1 MDIERYRRQIAIPG
15 FGIEAQKKLSR
26 ARVVILGLGGLG
38 SAVSI
43 YLTVAGVGHLK
54 VVDRDKIEKNN
65 LNRQI
70 LYTEEDLG
78 KWKAEVAE
86 KRLKE
91 MNSDIEVEGLREE
104 INEDNIRELIRD
116 ADAVVDCLD
125 NFETRFL
132 VNRAVVELNKPFFHG
147 ACRAF
152 YGQVMT
158 IIPRVT
164 PCLRCIFPESIPKDR
179 SIIGVTAGLIGLI
192 EATEVIKYLTGTGEC
207 LYGKILIYDATRM
220 SFDIIEVDRNPD
232 CEVCG

>member
-15 FGIEAQKKLSR
+15 FGMEAQKKLSR
-26 ARVVILGLGGLG
+26 AKVVILGLGGLG

-43 YLTVAGVGHLK
+43 YLTVAGVGQLK

-86 KRLKE
+86 KKLKE

-116 ADAVVDCLD
+116 ADVVVDCLD

-179 SIIGVTAGLIGLI
+179 SIIGVTAGLVGLI
-192 EATEVIKYLTGTGEC
+192 EATEVIKYLTRTGEC

>member
-86 KRLKE
+86 KKLKE

-104 INEDNIRELIRD
+104 INEDNIRELIGD
-116 ADAVVDCLD
+116 ADVVVDCLD

>member
-26 ARVVILGLGGLG
+26 ARVAILGLGGLG

-86 KRLKE
+86 KKLKE
-91 MNSDIEVEGLREE
+91 MNSDIEVEGLKEE

-116 ADAVVDCLD
+116 ADVVVDCLD

-179 SIIGVTAGLIGLI
+179 SIIGVTAGLVGLI

>member
-15 FGIEAQKKLSR
+15 FGMEAQKKLSR
-26 ARVVILGLGGLG
+26 AKVVILGLGGLG

-43 YLTVAGVGHLK
+43 YLTVAGVGQLK

-78 KWKAEVAE
+78 KWKVEVAE
-86 KRLKE
+86 EKLRE

-116 ADAVVDCLD
+116 ADVVVDCLD

-164 PCLRCIFPESIPKDR
+164 PCLRCVFPESIPKDR
-179 SIIGVTAGLIGLI
+179 SIIGVTAGLVGLI

>member
-1 MDIERYRRQIAIPG
+1 MDIERYRRQIAIPC

-26 ARVVILGLGGLG
+26 VRVVILGLGGLG

-125 NFETRFL
+125 NFETRFI

>member
-179 SIIGVTAGLIGLI
+179 SIIGVTAGLVGLI

>member
-15 FGIEAQKKLSR
+15 FGMEAQKKLSR
-26 ARVVILGLGGLG
+26 ARVAILGLGGLG

-43 YLTVAGVGHLK
+43 YLTVAGVGQLK

-78 KWKAEVAE
+78 KWKVEVAE
-86 KRLKE
+86 EKLKE

-116 ADAVVDCLD
+116 ADVVVDCLD

-164 PCLRCIFPESIPKDR
+164 PCLRCVFPESIPKDR
-179 SIIGVTAGLIGLI
+179 SIIGVTAGLVGLI

>member
-1 MDIERYRRQIAIPG
+1 MDIERYIRQIAIPG
-15 FGIEAQKKLSR
+15 FGVDAQKKLSR
-26 ARVVILGLGGLG
+26 ARVAILGLGGLG

-54 VVDRDKIEKNN
+54 VVDGDKIEKNN

-104 INEDNIRELIRD
+104 INEDNVRELIRD

-125 NFETRFL
+125 NFETRFI

-164 PCLRCIFPESIPKDR
+164 PCLRCVFPENIPKDR

>member
-26 ARVVILGLGGLG
+26 ARVAILGLGGLG

-54 VVDRDKIEKNN
+54 VIDRDKIEKNN

-86 KRLKE
+86 KKLKE
-91 MNSDIEVEGLREE
+91 MNSDIEVEGLRED

-116 ADAVVDCLD
+116 ADVVVDCLD

-179 SIIGVTAGLIGLI
+179 SIIGVTAGLVGLI

>member
-26 ARVVILGLGGLG
+26 ARVAILGLGGLG

-54 VVDRDKIEKNN
+54 VIDRDKIEKNN

-86 KRLKE
+86 KKLKE

-116 ADAVVDCLD
+116 ADVVVDCLD

-179 SIIGVTAGLIGLI
+179 SIIGVTAGLVGLI

>member
-26 ARVVILGLGGLG
+26 ARVAILGLGGLG

-54 VVDRDKIEKNN
+54 VIDRDKIEKNN

-86 KRLKE
+86 KKLKE

-104 INEDNIRELIRD
+104 INEGNIRELIRD
-116 ADAVVDCLD
+116 ADVVVDCLD

-179 SIIGVTAGLIGLI
+179 SIIGVTAGLVGLI

>member
-15 FGIEAQKKLSR
+15 FGMEAQKKLSR
-26 ARVVILGLGGLG
+26 AKVVILGLGGLG

-43 YLTVAGVGHLK
+43 YLTVAGVGQLK

-78 KWKAEVAE
+78 KWKVEVAE
-86 KRLKE
+86 EKLRE

-116 ADAVVDCLD
+116 ADVVVDCLD

-158 IIPRVT
+158 IIPRIT
-164 PCLRCIFPESIPKDR
+164 PCLRCVFPESIPKDR
-179 SIIGVTAGLIGLI
+179 SIIGVTAGLVGLI
-192 EATEVIKYLTGTGEC
+192 EATEVIKYLTGTGGC

>member
-26 ARVVILGLGGLG
+26 ARVAILGLGGLG

-54 VVDRDKIEKNN
+54 VIDRDKIEKNN

-78 KWKAEVAE
+78 KWKVEVAE
-86 KRLKE
+86 EKLRE

-116 ADAVVDCLD
+116 ADVVVDCLD

-164 PCLRCIFPESIPKDR
+164 PCLRCVFPESIPKDR
-179 SIIGVTAGLIGLI
+179 SIIGVTAGLVGLI

>member
-15 FGIEAQKKLSR
+15 FGMEAQKKLSR
-26 ARVVILGLGGLG
+26 ARVAILGLGGLG

-43 YLTVAGVGHLK
+43 YLTVAGVGQLK

-116 ADAVVDCLD
+116 ADVVVDCLD

-164 PCLRCIFPESIPKDR
+164 PCLRCVFPESIPKDR
-179 SIIGVTAGLIGLI
+179 SIIGVTAGLVGLI